1 MGINNRLGNGWG
13 QGFVVATTSWF
24 EARLYVAAAYVSS
37 VAIFDR
43 FQPPPTLAPINAGLL
58 AWDGAWYREIATNG
72 YGNLAGAERFFP
84 LWPLIGRVLGTL
96 GNRPDIALVVAAN
109 VLAIVAGVLLYQL
122 TIQET
127 KDPLVAKCVVRL
139 FALFPCAFVLVFAY
153 SEALFISL
161 SLGFVLC
168 VRARLWWAAI
178 LLGFLAGLTRPVA
191 SLLAILAIVGLRQKR
206 DALGW
211 LSVVSAPLGTSV
223 YLLWAQLEF
232 GNALAP
238 FDAQAVLRGSF
249 REPFT
254 RIIDALVEGFN
265 GDWGE
270 LLHALAALIL
280 LFLLVVAVRKLST
293 DLWLFAIPS
302 TLLLFAADNLN
313 SIERYA
319 LAVFPL
325 VIAAGL
331 LSHQSFWHRWLPTA
345 SAVGL
350 TTLTTLSLTGLYV
363 P

>member
-1 MGINNRLGNGWG
+1 MSIGKYTDNGWR
-13 QGFVVATTSWF
+13 QGFAVASLSWL
-24 EARLYVAAAYVSS
+24 EARLYVAAAYVTSA
-37 VAIFDR
+37 AIFDR
-43 FQPPPTLAPINAGLL
+43 FQPPPNLAPINAGLL

-72 YGNLAGAERFFP
+72 YGSLAGAERFFP
-84 LWPLIGRVLGTL
+84 LWTLTGRVLGTL

-109 VLAIVAGVLLYQL
+109 VLAIVAAVLLYQL

-127 KDPLVAKCVVRL
+127 RDQEVAKHVVRL
-139 FALFPCAFVLVFAY
+139 FSLFPSAFVLVFAY

-168 VRARLWWAAI
+168 VRARVWWAAT

-191 SLLAILAIVGLRQKR
+191 SLLAILAIVGLPQRR
-206 DALGW
+206 NALAY
-211 LSVVSAPLGTSV
+211 LSVVSAPLGTSA
-223 YLLWAQLEF
+223 YLFWAQLEF

-238 FDAQAVLRGSF
+238 FAAQADLRGSF

-254 RIIDALVEGFN
+254 RIFAAFVEGFN

-270 LLHALAALIL
+270 LLHALVALIM
-280 LFLLVVAVRKLST
+280 LFLLLVAVRKLST

-302 TLLLFAADNLN
+302 TLFLFAADNLN

-331 LSHQSFWHRWLPTA
+331 VSHQSFWHRWLPTA

-350 TTLTTLSLTGLYV
+350 TTLTTLSLNGLYV